1 MSNYL
6 SPLNTKL
13 DSEQVIKRSYDETKN
28 RIRVDAEVSATIG
41 AVDVIIDAASG
52 DNIKISDGVDTL
64 LINPDGSIN
73 AVVDVILSHTSDSV
87 KLGDGTNLFSSH
99 QRETGEIGL
108 DTNVLNRVFS
118 KPFDEIEVTSKND
131 DGDPLIVV
139 TRLNASLVQT
149 ATLVYDA
156 DGDFQKLTVT

>member
-13 DSEQVIKRSYDETKN
+13 DSEQVLKRSYDETKN

-41 AVDVIIDAASG
+41 SVDVIIDAASG

-64 LINPDGSIN
+64 LVNADGSIN
-73 AVVDVILSHTSDSV
+73 VVADVLLSHLNDSV
-87 KLGDGTNLFSSH
+87 RLGNGTNLFSSN
-99 QRETGEIGL
+99 QRKVGEIGL
-108 DTNVLNRVFS
+108 DVNALNRVFS
-118 KPFDEIEVTSKND
+118 KPFDELEVTLKND

-139 TRLNASLVQT
+139 SRLNAILVQT
-149 ATLVYDA
+149 VALTYDA
-156 DGDFQKLTVT
+156 DGDFQKLVVS

>member
-1 MSNYL
+1 VASV
-6 SPLNTKL
+6 PGRFLNQENIMKK
-13 DSEQVIKRSYDETKN
+13 VFDETSDSLRVTA
-28 RIRVDAEVSATIG
+28 RIG
-41 AVDVIIDAASG
+41 GVDVNLSAAAG
-52 DNIKISDGVDTL
+52 DNVAISDGVDTL

-73 AVVDVILSHTSDSV
+73 ANLVGNLLISHIDDSIR
-87 KLGDGTNLFSSH
+87 LGDGTNLVSVST
-99 QRETGEIGL
+99 RNVGENGL
-108 DTNVLNRVFS
+108 DINALNRVFS